1 MVEVAGIFIL
11 VWIQG
16 FGVIEETNAVQPN
29 PHTYMHTTKPNTYIE
44 YPYLHYA
51 GSSQEPHLTPL
62 CVDLPRMVLQQMVD
76 TGSS

>member
-29 PHTYMHTTKPNTYIE
+29 PHTYMHTTKPNI
-44 YPYLHYA
+44 
-51 GSSQEPHLTPL
+51 
-62 CVDLPRMVLQQMVD
+62 
-76 TGSS
+76 